1 MKRKELLKLVVGF
14 SLVAVL
20 AISIP
25 LVSGC
30 TSPAEAPTPVKESIK
45 VGVATTVT
53 GPLDDDGRHHVRGID
68 MSVDECNIA
77 GGLLGRPVE
86 MVVADLGWYS
96 PQELQAVT
104 DTLRDADVDVIN
116 YNWTVYP
123 AVTDYL
129 IDTGIFVMHHGWVTI
144 DWQQWYDN
152 YKDTFPYW
160 MTLNRTEQGYGVPYF
175 QALSNPGMIDWE
187 FPNKKAAI
195 LVCDLDYSVIQ
206 AEWWREEAEK
216 AGWEIVFYEIHALGN
231 IEFGAQMA
239 KIRAEDPAIVFMCSV
254 ISEEVIAAYNDFI
267 QEPTNSLFCMTWVVS
282 KPELLDAF
290 GDQAN
295 GIIGTVPGMHFVDTV
310 YTGNDPQYITHYE
323 KTKALFD
330 KGLERYGER
339 PSLQCMCAADSFW
352 VWAEA
357 VERVGSTDDYDA
369 IMEDMFNH
377 TYVGACGAFGFDRDT
392 HAQDYGRHKLP
403 IGYFQVQD
411 GKVETLAVGAG
422 TDVELIKDFEV
433 PWWIEQ

>member
-1 MKRKELLKLVVGF
+1 MNKKSLLKLMIGVGLVV
-14 SLVAVL
+14 VL
-20 AISIP
+20 AMSIP
-25 LVSGC
+25 LMSGC
-30 TSPAEAPTPVKESIK
+30 TTPAEAPTPEKESIK

-68 MSVDECNIA
+68 ISVDECNLA

-86 MVVADLGWYS
+86 MIVADLGWYS

-104 DTLRDADVDVIN
+104 DTLRNADVDVVN

-123 AVTDYL
+123 AVSEYL
-129 IDTGIFVMHHGWVTI
+129 MDVGVLVMHHGWVTI
-144 DWQQWYDN
+144 DWKAWYDV
-152 YKDTFPYW
+152 KDEFPYW
-160 MTLNRTEQGYGVPYF
+160 MTLNRTEEGYGVPYF
-175 QALSNPGMIDWE
+175 QALSNPEMVTWD

-239 KIRAEDPAIVFMCSV
+239 KIRAEDPAIVYMCSV
-254 ISEEVIAAYNDFI
+254 ISEEVIACYNDFI

-282 KPELLDAF
+282 KPELLDSF
-290 GDQAN
+290 GDTAN

-310 YTGNDPQYITHYE
+310 YTGQNSQYITHYE
-323 KTKALFD
+323 KTKAHWD
-330 KGLERYGER
+330 KSIERYGER
-339 PSLQCMCAADSFW
+339 PSLQATCAADSFW

-357 VERVGSTDDYDA
+357 VERVGDVRDFDA

-377 TYVGACGAFGFDRDT
+377 TYVGCCGAFGFDRDT
-392 HAQDYGRHKLP
+392 HAQDYGADKLP

-422 TDVELIKDFEV
+422 TDVELIGDFEV
-433 PWWIEQ
+433 PWWIE